1 MGSQSRRSDSGR
13 GRRGRSKGGR
23 GGGGSGGGGEGGSA
37 DERRDERIYQK
48 AFKKLDDALASNNFS
63 YAANVAASISIS
75 KTPSDDL
82 MSLILAGV
90 KAFSE
95 GKENAWKP
103 ASQTLADNGI
113 RFAQEKTGHELTLER
128 RQLFSNIIAA
138 NLKKVAEG
146 QGRKSP

>member
-1 MGSQSRRSDSGR
+1 MGSQSRKSGSGR

-23 GGGGSGGGGEGGSA
+23 GGGSGGEEGSA
-37 DERRDERIYQK
+37 DEKRDERIYQK

-75 KTPSDDL
+75 RTSSDDL
-82 MSLILAGV
+82 TSLILAGA

-95 GKENAWKP
+95 GKEKAWKQT
-103 ASQTLADNGI
+103 SQTLADDGI
-113 RFAQEKTGHELTLER
+113 RFAQEQTGHELPTER

-138 NLKKVAEG
+138 NLKKVAES